1 CITVSREILR
11 EGNIH
16 ILDGCISPQAAAGR
30 IKIANEL
37 RNNEENWNDY
47 FKDSTNRTNSD
58 YNSWLDWFNQNQPR
72 MDEGSFDASWFTGF
86 GDFLASLNEGDVPLP
101 PNLSPAALNAV
112 LSANKRLNELNGNM
126 AYGRKDPIAVDLDW
140 DGVETVSFKEG
151 VNFDLNKDGIKEKTG
166 WIAADDGLL
175 VMDRD
180 DNGTIDN
187 GGELFGDQTPLK
199 DGSIAATGYQA
210 LDELDTNK
218 DGYITK
224 EDTDFDKLQVWQD
237 HNQDGVSQYDEL
249 YSLTDAGIS
258 KINLDYKTGAG
269 EDEQENI
276 QTRIASF
283 EFTDGNIGTTAEYL
297 FSTNNIDTEN
307 SDFSNVSDEVK
318 ALPYLRG
325 FGLVTDLHH
334 AMANDAALKQMVE
347 EFVNFGNTL
356 TTEGT
361 KNTEANNNQPSTIN
375 GILNAKFEAA

>member
-1 CITVSREILR
+1 
-11 EGNIH
+11 
-16 ILDGCISPQAAAGR
+16 
-30 IKIANEL
+30 
-37 RNNEENWNDY
+37 
-47 FKDSTNRTNSD
+47 
-58 YNSWLDWFNQNQPR
+58 